1 MKKVKTFLDSFIDE
15 YSGNGKVSDK
25 TSNLLSEALSSKM
38 ARLISEQ
45 SGESDPRGYKLVF
58 GENLHA
64 ENSYEVHTIRQIEQ
78 TSPFSDR
85 HVARADVDLGVVYI
99 LATFEYEGKPYQFYF
114 GFHIVAEDVELV
126 AELLGRD
133 PESRDFYYYLL
144 PHFEDGDDAT
154 RLIVKGFAGV
164 DSDDHARELT
174 KISEKFGF
182 PNMEKMVETWFVNA
196 YGELNDTNT
205 PIEEILPADAVKGI
219 KEYIWDVIYNI
230 PRRDVEDA
238 MRRYQDSW
246 Y

>member
-1 MKKVKTFLDSFIDE
+1 MKKVKTFLDNFIDD
-15 YSGNGKVSDK
+15 YSGTGKVSDK
-25 TSNLLSEALSSKM
+25 TTKLLSEALSSKM
-38 ARLISEQ
+38 ARLINEQ
-45 SGESDPRGYKLVF
+45 GGEADPRNFKLVF

-64 ENSYEVHTIRQIEQ
+64 ENTYEVHTIRFEQ
-78 TSPFSDR
+78 TSPFGDR
-85 HVARADVDLGVVYI
+85 YVATADVDLDDTYI

-114 GFHIVAEDVELV
+114 GFHIVAEDVQLV

-133 PESRDFYYYLL
+133 PESRDYYHFLA
-144 PHFEDGDDAT
+144 PHDDDT
-154 RLIVKGFAGV
+154 RLIVKGFIGV

-205 PIEEILPADAVKGI
+205 PIEEILPADAVKGL

-230 PRRDVEDA
+230 PGRDVEDA